1 MFCHI
6 GRFIDQLDLNRS
18 DPALTHS
25 ASSRWMKDQGWKQ
38 NQGTKCYLIS
48 ISILNITFLV
58 FNIYKWPDKNEKT
71 SRASRP
77 AGRTEGGVE
86 TVSLKSE
93 HFIPVSYHS
102 KMDAISS
109 DKIFKA
115 HSRCSN
121 LCWGRSRPTGIYQ
134 CWKELRRTSW
144 RPRWMK

>member
-1 MFCHI
+1 
-6 GRFIDQLDLNRS
+6 
-18 DPALTHS
+18 
-25 ASSRWMKDQGWKQ
+25 MKDQGCIQKHKVLPQ
-38 NQGTKCYLIS
+38 CHLDTSVSHS
-48 ISILNITFLV
+48 IDILDVTFLV
-58 FNIYKWPDKNEKT
+58 FDIYKCSDKNEKT

-115 HSRCSN
+115 HFRCSN
-121 LCWGRSRPTGIYQ
+121 LC
-134 CWKELRRTSW
+134 
-144 RPRWMK
+144 